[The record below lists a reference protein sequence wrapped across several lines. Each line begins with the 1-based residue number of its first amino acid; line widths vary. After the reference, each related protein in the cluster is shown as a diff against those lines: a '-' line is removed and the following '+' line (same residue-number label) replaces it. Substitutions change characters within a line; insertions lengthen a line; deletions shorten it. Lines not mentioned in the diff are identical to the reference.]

1 MSLFNILLIIW
12 LSGYILSFVSLIF
25 YQYRNNGEL
34 TIGDLVASFCLS
46 IFSWLAVFFVSWDL
60 CEDSFADLMNVSV
73 IRKKYNEKEN
83 KR

>member
-12 LSGYILSFVSLIF
+12 LSGYILSFVSIIF

-34 TIGDLVASFCLS
+34 TIGDFVTSFCVSILS
-46 IFSWLAVFFVSWDL
+46 WIALNRLF
-60 CEDSFADLMNVSV
+60 EDSFADLMNVSV
-73 IRKKYNEKEN
+73 IRKKHNEKEN